1 MPPAD
6 PIPACCGLT
15 WGGPGGLV
23 PGGWALKRVDTQRRE
38 DSVRAKL
45 LAALFESQFVGTEL
59 AAWSAPIPG
68 GPVTLTLAAWAGLL
82 IAQRCLFLEAAEQ
95 GYVLDGPAVLALVNE
110 IGMEEKQAPRV
121 RVSTVKGTWDDH
133 EPHGQVAVIYEFRDF
148 DPVGFV
154 RAPRLRSRALPHM
167 PGAIPDAWKQRDPAL
182 LELDY
187 PTEDP
192 RTARLLRWLPG
203 FFDDGTI
210 LAPSDPAMA
219 EMFDRLGELH
229 EARQQETIASAPAA
243 SPQADTVSAWT
254 HQEPDVE
261 SETATAD
268 EPRDLNGTTSTSPP
282 AAGAGNHGPAPV
294 PGGVTER
301 VSILCRGCGR
311 SVTLN
316 AADAAEELER
326 CADCQAPPDKRVVTD
341 LASESRQTSGDLF
354 GGAPVTKTRPSR
366 KRGTA

>member
-23 PGGWALKRVDTQRRE
+23 PGGWALKRVDAARRE

-59 AAWSAPIPG
+59 VAWSAPIPG

-154 RAPRLRSRALPHM
+154 RAPRLTSRALPHM
-167 PGAIPDAWKQRDPAL
+167 PASIPDAWKQRDPAL
-182 LELDY
+182 VELDY

-192 RTARLLRWLPG
+192 RAARLLRWLPG
-203 FFDDGTI
+203 FFDDGTVLPPLEPD
-210 LAPSDPAMA
+210 LAA
-219 EMFDRLGELH
+219 MFDRLGSIGPTD
-229 EARQQETIASAPAA
+229 ETAGKDAAPVQPAGA
-243 SPQADTVSAWT
+243 VPAGPI
-254 HQEPDVE
+254 QEPDVE
-261 SETATAD
+261 SETAEAD
-268 EPRDLNGTTSTSPP
+268 TSREPEGTTSTSPP
-282 AAGAGNHGPAPV
+282 AAGAGIHGPAPA

-316 AADAAEELER
+316 AADAADELER
-326 CADCQAPPDKRVVTD
+326 CADCQAPPDNREVTN
-341 LASESRQTSGDLF
+341 LTTGRQTSGDLF
-354 GGAPVTKTRPSR
+354 GQEPVATKARPSR
-366 KRGTA
+366 RRGTA